1 MSCIFVQLLPEK
13 YRKVL
18 AMESRI
24 LRKNRRVVLFIREA
38 IEKLAQFQNATEN
51 EKNGEKIENTQQKN
65 KKSSLFLMEKNGYEI
80 LEGMHPGTSPGKTK
94 TEK

>member
-1 MSCIFVQLLPEK
+1 MSCIFGQLLPEK

-24 LRKNRRVVLFIREA
+24 LRKNRGRVVLFTREA

-51 EKNGEKIENTQQKN
+51 EKNGEKIENTAAKEQEIFTF
-65 KKSSLFLMEKNGYEI
+65 SDGEK
-80 LEGMHPGTSPGKTK
+80 LV
-94 TEK
+94 